1 VDSEESSSP
10 KISKWDSVEQYRLRK
25 MLNKLSNIR
34 GHGTELVTLYIPS
47 RRPIF
52 DVIAQ
57 VRSEKETASNIKS
70 DLTKIHVHDA
80 LTRIIE
86 HLKLFK
92 ETPEYGLVIFCGAVS
107 TGRGIGTEKI
117 ELYSVIPPKAV
128 QVNFYRTDDHF
139 WTDHLKNMLNDDKVI
154 GILAIDTQEAGLGIL
169 TGDRWEVIDRMTSG
183 IAGKHRQGGQSAR
196 RFERLRENELNEYY
210 HRVADH
216 AKRVFIDQFS
226 VKGIIVGGP
235 GPTKENFI
243 KEEYLDYR
251 LQNNVIET
259 LDISYSGDEG
269 VREIVDKINDLGI
282 MAEFRMMEEKSI
294 VKKFMTEVHSTNG
307 LALYG
312 ILDVVKALQNELVSM
327 VIVTDDIN
335 FAKINTKCKRCGNTS
350 EIITDRYRL
359 VSTKRELPS
368 KPCLMCGEAVYETTE
383 RDIVEYLEELAIAT
397 GSKLKIISG
406 KSEEGKQISSLGGIG
421 AILRFRL
428 HHQQIRPDKCRN
440 LTTTFSDLETA

>member
-1 VDSEESSSP
+1 MDSKENSSVR
-10 KISKWDSVEQYRLRK
+10 ISKWDSVAHYKLRK
-25 MLNKLSNIR
+25 ILNNLSNIT

-57 VRSEKETASNIKS
+57 LRSEKETAANIKS
-70 DLTKIHVHDA
+70 DLTRIHVQDA
-80 LTRIIE
+80 LSRIVE

-92 ETPEYGLVIFCGAVS
+92 ETPEHGLVIFCGAVS

-139 WTDHLKNMLNDDKVI
+139 WTDHLKNMLNDDKII
-154 GILAIDTQEAGLGIL
+154 GILALDTQEAGLGIL
-169 TGDRWEVIDRMTSG
+169 TGDRWEIIDRMTSG
-183 IAGKHRQGGQSAR
+183 VAGKHRQGGQSAR

-259 LDISYSGDEG
+259 LDISYSGEEG
-269 VREIVDKINDLGI
+269 VREIIDKINDLGI
-282 MAEFRMMEEKSI
+282 MAEYRLMEEKRV
-294 VKKFMTEVHSTNG
+294 VKKFMLEVHSTNG
-307 LALYG
+307 LAIYG
-312 ILDVVKALQNELVSM
+312 ILDVIKALQNGFVSM

-335 FAKINTKCKRCGNTS
+335 FVKINSKCKSCGNTI
-350 EIITDRYRL
+350 EIFTDRHEL
-359 VSTKRELPS
+359 VSTKQELLS
-368 KPCLMCGEAVYETTE
+368 KSCVICGEIVYETNE
-383 RDIVEYLEELAIAT
+383 RDIVDYLEELATAT
-397 GSKLKIISG
+397 GSKLEIISG
-406 KSEEGKQISSLGGIG
+406 KSEEGMQISSLGGIG

-428 HHQQIRPDKCRN
+428 RAS
-440 LTTTFSDLETA
+440 SDPTGIVT

>member
-1 VDSEESSSP
+1 MDSKESSSVR
-10 KISKWDSVEQYRLRK
+10 ISKWDSVTHYKLRK
-25 MLNKLSNIR
+25 ILNNLSNIT

-57 VRSEKETASNIKS
+57 LRSEKETAANIKS
-70 DLTKIHVHDA
+70 DLTRIHVQDA
-80 LTRIIE
+80 LSRIVE

-92 ETPEYGLVIFCGAVS
+92 ETPEHGLVIFCGAVS

-139 WTDHLKNMLNDDKVI
+139 WTDHLKNMLNDDKII
-154 GILAIDTQEAGLGIL
+154 GILALDTQEAGLGIL
-169 TGDRWEVIDRMTSG
+169 TGDRWEIIDRMTSG
-183 IAGKHRQGGQSAR
+183 VAGKHRQGGQSAR

-259 LDISYSGDEG
+259 LDISYSGEEG
-269 VREIVDKINDLGI
+269 VREIIDKINDLGI
-282 MAEFRMMEEKSI
+282 MAEYRLMEEKNI
-294 VKKFMTEVHSTNG
+294 VRKFMSEVHSTNG
-307 LALYG
+307 LATYG
-312 ILDVVKALQNELVSM
+312 ILDVIKALQNGIVSM
-327 VIVTDDIN
+327 MIVTDDIN
-335 FAKINTKCKRCGNTS
+335 FVKINTKCKSCGNTHNQ
-350 EIITDRYRL
+350 DR
-359 VSTKRELPS
+359 
-368 KPCLMCGEAVYETTE
+368 KPRKNRHFQHFAQL
-383 RDIVEYLEELAIAT
+383 
-397 GSKLKIISG
+397 SG
-406 KSEEGKQISSLGGIG
+406 IH
-421 AILRFRL
+421 RNPFFR
-428 HHQQIRPDKCRN
+428 RN
-440 LTTTFSDLETA
+440 

>member
-1 VDSEESSSP
+1 MDSKENSSVR
-10 KISKWDSVEQYRLRK
+10 ISKWDSVAHYKLRK
-25 MLNKLSNIR
+25 ILNNLSNIT

-57 VRSEKETASNIKS
+57 LRSEKETAANIKS
-70 DLTKIHVHDA
+70 DLTRIHVQDA
-80 LTRIIE
+80 LSRIVE

-92 ETPEYGLVIFCGAVS
+92 ETPEHGLVIFCGAVS

-139 WTDHLKNMLNDDKVI
+139 WTDHLKNMLNDDKII
-154 GILAIDTQEAGLGIL
+154 GILALDTQEAGLGIL
-169 TGDRWEVIDRMTSG
+169 TGDRWEIIDRMTSG
-183 IAGKHRQGGQSAR
+183 VAGKHRQGGQSAR

-259 LDISYSGDEG
+259 LDISYSGEEG
-269 VREIVDKINDLGI
+269 VREIIDKINDLGI
-282 MAEFRMMEEKSI
+282 MAEYRLMEEKRV
-294 VKKFMTEVHSTNG
+294 VKKFMLEVHSTNG
-307 LALYG
+307 LAIYG
-312 ILDVVKALQNELVSM
+312 ILDVIKALQNGFVSM

-335 FAKINTKCKRCGNTS
+335 FVKINSKCKSCGNTI
-350 EIITDRYRL
+350 EIFTDRHEL
-359 VSTKRELPS
+359 VSTKQELLS
-368 KPCLMCGEAVYETTE
+368 KPCVICGEIVYETNET
-383 RDIVEYLEELAIAT
+383 DIVDYLEELATAT
-397 GSKLKIISG
+397 GSKLEIISG
-406 KSEEGKQISSLGGIG
+406 KSEEGMQISSLGGIG

-428 HHQQIRPDKCRN
+428 RAS
-440 LTTTFSDLETA
+440 SDPTGIVT